1 MKSAVSSCV
10 LINWNNDSAA
20 LYPSSFSLLEDFRFY
35 LKTEAPLDV
44 KINVYEA
51 VINPGLKLEI
61 AQPAEKQSLRMG
73 MVQAGDQ
80 LDLKQS
86 LIHLEKGVVY
96 SSLRGGMAQEVL
108 SSLYLRS
115 LFSSLLTIG
124 FHSAELQL
132 SHLYGSKVKC
142 PSQKEEDFLLGL

>member
-1 MKSAVSSCV
+1 MDAPRVRICDSWRVKSAVSSCV

-20 LYPSSFSLLEDFRFY
+20 LYPSSFSSLEDFKFY

-80 LDLKQS
+80 LDLK
-86 LIHLEKGVVY
+86 
-96 SSLRGGMAQEVL
+96 
-108 SSLYLRS
+108 
-115 LFSSLLTIG
+115 
-124 FHSAELQL
+124 
-132 SHLYGSKVKC
+132 
-142 PSQKEEDFLLGL
+142 